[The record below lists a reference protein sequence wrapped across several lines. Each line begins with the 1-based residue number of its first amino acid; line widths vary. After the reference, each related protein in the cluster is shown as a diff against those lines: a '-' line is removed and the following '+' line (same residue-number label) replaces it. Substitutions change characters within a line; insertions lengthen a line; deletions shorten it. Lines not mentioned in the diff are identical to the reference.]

1 MKGDVSSYCNMI
13 CHVWL
18 TTPCDL
24 SFSGEKQEENWIQ
37 GDRRWRGRPGR
48 GGGKGIS
55 GQDVIQEK
63 RMNKKN

>member
-24 SFSGEKQEENWIQ
+24 SFSGEN
-37 GDRRWRGRPGR
+37 RRRIGFREI
-48 GGGKGIS
+48 GGGEEGLGGEEGKEFL
-55 GQDVIQEK
+55 V
-63 RMNKKN
+63 RM